1 VVYQPSTGKAQWIGT
16 DKRSVATMLNR
27 LPPAKCKSLLNIN
40 AYLLPLRKI
49 SDLVMSS
56 RRFFSLLVCALVLS
70 MPFSNVGA
78 QATEEHVNTTEA
90 HEEIKEEKKFNAS
103 EVIFG
108 HIADAHD
115 WHLFTIGEKHVSLP
129 LPVILYSPQRGF
141 SFFSSGNFH
150 HGHEAYNGYRLV
162 DEHYKTHL
170 NGAGVTPEEIKNLK
184 NGKIIA
190 VDAQGHPDHSV
201 KVYDFSITK
210 NVLSMMIGAIIM
222 LLIMTSVAKKYRRT
236 GTKTAPTGFQN
247 ALEPV
252 ITFVRDEVAK
262 PNLGHKYMKFMPL
275 LLTIFFF
282 IWVNN
287 LLGLLPGGANFTGN
301 IAVTACLALISFVV
315 MVFNGSRHF
324 WGHLFNP
331 PGVPFGIKLLLV
343 PIEIISLFIKPV
355 ALMIRLFANMLAG
368 HIITLSIVSMIFIF
382 GGLSKIAG
390 WGFAPVSLAFTIFMF
405 FLELLVAAI
414 QAFIFTNLTAVFLGQ
429 AIEEG
434 HGHEDGQDY
443 EVAHNEIIA

>member
-1 VVYQPSTGKAQWIGT
+1 
-16 DKRSVATMLNR
+16 
-27 LPPAKCKSLLNIN
+27 
-40 AYLLPLRKI
+40 
-49 SDLVMSS
+49 
-56 RRFFSLLVCALVLS
+56 
-70 MPFSNVGA
+70 
-78 QATEEHVNTTEA
+78 
-90 HEEIKEEKKFNAS
+90 
-103 EVIFG
+103 
-108 HIADAHD
+108 
-115 WHLFTIGEKHVSLP
+115 
-129 LPVILYSPQRGF
+129 
-141 SFFSSGNFH
+141 
-150 HGHEAYNGYRLV
+150 
-162 DEHYKTHL
+162 
-170 NGAGVTPEEIKNLK
+170 
-184 NGKIIA
+184 
-190 VDAQGHPDHSV
+190 
-201 KVYDFSITK
+201 
-210 NVLSMMIGAIIM
+210 MIGAIIM